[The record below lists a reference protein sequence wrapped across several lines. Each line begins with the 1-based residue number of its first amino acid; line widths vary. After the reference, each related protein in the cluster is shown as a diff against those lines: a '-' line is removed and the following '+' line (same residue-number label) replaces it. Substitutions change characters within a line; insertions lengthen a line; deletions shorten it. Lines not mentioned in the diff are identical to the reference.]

1 MLLQKTLRCKVAV
14 KRRQAINQRF
24 LKEQKNADKEYAMK
38 KILMGTTAL
47 LCLFLVACEKKT
59 EAQIKIDDLLE
70 KYEAV
75 MNESKD
81 FITKVK
87 DVSEDE
93 LTMEHFGELLSIS
106 SKMSEITEQLKEFD
120 ESEFTEKQ
128 KKRFEVI
135 TEKLKTTFEDLGL

>member
-14 KRRQAINQRF
+14 KRRQAFNQRF

-120 ESEFTEKQ
+120 ESEFSEKQ

>member
-1 MLLQKTLRCKVAV
+1 
-14 KRRQAINQRF
+14 
-24 LKEQKNADKEYAMK
+24 MK